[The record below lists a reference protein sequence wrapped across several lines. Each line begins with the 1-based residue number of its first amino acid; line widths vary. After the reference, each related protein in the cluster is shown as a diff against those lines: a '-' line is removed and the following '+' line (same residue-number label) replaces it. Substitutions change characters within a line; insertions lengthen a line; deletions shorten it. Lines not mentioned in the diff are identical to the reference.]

1 MKELSRREL
10 LVRGT
15 GLGMGL
21 VGVMLSV
28 PAVGFLL
35 SPLFTKQ
42 KISWVTVGP
51 IDGVPLNQPTALYA
65 DVPVGTGYATPP
77 VKRVVYVVKKAD
89 GEVKALSNICTH
101 MQCDVHWAPAA
112 EQLPLP
118 LPRRPVR
125 HRRQERGRP
134 AAAAAGAVGAPPAQG
149 RPGTHRPRDREQA
162 GRVDLMAAQGCAR
175 R

>member
-1 MKELSRREL
+1 VKELSRREL

-42 KISWVTVGP
+42 KVSWVTVGP
-51 IDGVPLNQPTALYA
+51 IDGVPVNQPTPLFA

-89 GEVKALSNICTH
+89 GEVRALSNICTH
-101 MQCDVHWAPAA
+101 MQCDVHWDQTLDNFLCPCHGGLYDIDGRNVGGPPP
-112 EQLPLP
+112 QPLAQW
-118 LPRRPVR
+118 V
-125 HRRQERGRP
+125 HRLRTDP
-134 AAAAAGAVGAPPAQG
+134 QG
-149 RPGTHRPRDREQA
+149 RTILDIENKL
-162 GRVDLMAAQGCAR
+162 DESI
-175 R
+175 

>member
-1 MKELSRREL
+1 MKDLTRREL

-35 SPLFTKQ
+35 SPLFSKQ
-42 KISWVTVGP
+42 KISWVTVGS
-51 IDGVPLNQPTALYA
+51 IDGVPVGKPTALYA

-89 GEVKALSNICTH
+89 GQVKALSNICTH
-101 MQCDVHWAPAA
+101 MQCDVHWAA
-112 EQLPLP
+112 ELNNFLCPCHGGLYNIDGINVGGPPPQPLAQWK
-118 LPRRPVR
+118 
-125 HRRQERGRP
+125 HRFSTD
-134 AAAAAGAVGAPPAQG
+134 AQG
-149 RPGTHRPRDREQA
+149 RTILEIQNQLDESI
-162 GRVDLMAAQGCAR
+162 
-175 R
+175 

>member
-1 MKELSRREL
+1 MRELTRREL

-35 SPLFTKQ
+35 SPLFSKQ
-42 KISWVTVGP
+42 KISWVTVGS
-51 IDGVPLNQPTALYA
+51 IDGVPVGKPTALYA

-89 GEVKALSNICTH
+89 GQVKALSNICTH
-101 MQCDVHWAPAA
+101 MQCDVHWAA
-112 EQLPLP
+112 ELNNFLCPCHGGLYNIDGINVGGPPPQPLAQWK
-118 LPRRPVR
+118 
-125 HRRQERGRP
+125 HRFSTD
-134 AAAAAGAVGAPPAQG
+134 AQG
-149 RPGTHRPRDREQA
+149 RTILEIQNQLDESI
-162 GRVDLMAAQGCAR
+162 
-175 R
+175 